1 MQCVAIMS
9 CATGPSGFPTS
20 KEKVLRLNDLGYRHL
35 NQKTGEQMLTAD
47 ILLSG
52 PRGRRMLLA
61 YAIDAER
68 ALRPEPGDDMFRINA
83 HRAAYHLDIGQ
94 GTSQV
99 LFGPGAEEARQ
110 TIVTA
115 EGVARSLTEISLPD
129 VTAVDL
135 RSALAEAV
143 DAARYW
149 QDPDGEDVLVATEVM
164 RDELRRVAE
173 HIAGSECAR
182 WWSTSLAS
190 SDQWSILSRGEESP
204 DTDEVPAAQQLLSEW
219 RTSTL
224 ESEARA
230 ERDRPVDPAAN
241 WSGYWW
247 SNPPTQGSTRAPF
260 DGTPAGLWF
269 VEDSMGWERVVVR
282 ALRPPTGARIYEIDS
297 AQAWSELCRRFP
309 LEVTA
314 ETRQVW
320 YRTTGRSGRWVIPDW
335 VQVAER
341 FEGVHLTVT
350 GYLAAAGTAIEVDTE
365 TASVIA
371 GWAPDETYWFTDAAT
386 YISEPCAWVLHD
398 GPEVTDQPAW
408 TLESQQ

>member
-1 MQCVAIMS
+1 
-9 CATGPSGFPTS
+9 
-20 KEKVLRLNDLGYRHL
+20 
-35 NQKTGEQMLTAD
+35 MLTAD

-68 ALRPEPGDDMFRINA
+68 ALRPEPGDGMFRISA
-83 HRAAYHLDIGQ
+83 HRAAYHLDVGQ
-94 GTSQV
+94 GTSRV
-99 LFGPGAEEARQ
+99 LFGPGAEEARR

-115 EGVARSLTEISLPD
+115 EDVARSLSEISLPD

-149 QDPDGEDVLVATEVM
+149 QEPDGEDVLVATEVM
-164 RDELRRVAE
+164 QDELRRVAE
-173 HIAGSECAR
+173 HVAGSEQAQ
-182 WWSTSLAS
+182 WWSSPLAAP
-190 SDQWSILSRGEESP
+190 DQWSIMSRGDYSP
-204 DTDEVPAAQQLLSEW
+204 DTREVPAAQQLLSEW

-247 SNPPTQGSTRAPF
+247 SNPPTQGSTRALF
-260 DGTPAGLWF
+260 DGTAAGLWF
-269 VEDSMGWERVVVR
+269 VEDSMGWERAVVR
-282 ALRPPTGARIYEIDS
+282 ALRPPNGARIYEIDS

-335 VQVAER
+335 VQVAES

-350 GYLAAAGTAIEVDTE
+350 GYLAAAGTAIEVDAD

-386 YISEPCAWVLHD
+386 YISEPCVWVLHD

>member
-1 MQCVAIMS
+1 
-9 CATGPSGFPTS
+9 
-20 KEKVLRLNDLGYRHL
+20 
-35 NQKTGEQMLTAD
+35 MLTAES
-47 ILLSG
+47 LLSG

-68 ALRPEPGDDMFRINA
+68 TLQPEPGDEIFRITA
-83 HRAAYHLDIGQ
+83 HRAAYHLDVGQ
-94 GTSQV
+94 GTTRV

-115 EGVARSLTEISLPD
+115 EDVARSLSEISLPD

-149 QDPDGEDVLVATEVM
+149 QEPDGEDALVATAVM
-164 RDELRRVAE
+164 RDELRPVAE
-173 HIAGSECAR
+173 HIAGSEHAQ
-182 WWSTSLAS
+182 WWSTSLAA
-190 SDQWSILSRGEESP
+190 SDQWSIMSRGDDSP
-204 DTDEVPAAQQLLSEW
+204 GTGEVPAAQRLLSEW

-230 ERDRPVDPAAN
+230 ERDRPVDPEAN

-247 SNPPTQGSTRAPF
+247 SNPPTQCSTRALL

-269 VEDSMGWERVVVR
+269 VEDSMGWERSVVR
-282 ALRPPTGARIYEIDS
+282 ALRPPNGARIYEIDG
-297 AQAWSELCRRFP
+297 AQAWSDLCRRFP

-335 VQVAER
+335 MQVAES

-350 GYLAAAGTAIEVDTE
+350 GYLAAAGTAIDVDAD

-386 YISEPCAWVLHD
+386 YISEPSVWVLHS
-398 GPEVTDQPAW
+398 GMEVADQPAW

>member
-1 MQCVAIMS
+1 MS

-247 SNPPTQGSTRAPF
+247 SNPPLRVRRGRCSTGLRRACGSSKTAWDGNGSSSEHCGHRLAHASTRSTARKPGRSCA
-260 DGTPAGLWF
+260 DGSRSRSPQKRGRFGIGLPADQAGG
-269 VEDSMGWERVVVR
+269 SS
-282 ALRPPTGARIYEIDS
+282 PTG
-297 AQAWSELCRRFP
+297 CRSRKD
-309 LEVTA
+309 LRE
-314 ETRQVW
+314 
-320 YRTTGRSGRWVIPDW
+320 
-335 VQVAER
+335 
-341 FEGVHLTVT
+341 
-350 GYLAAAGTAIEVDTE
+350 
-365 TASVIA
+365 
-371 GWAPDETYWFTDAAT
+371 
-386 YISEPCAWVLHD
+386 C
-398 GPEVTDQPAW
+398 
-408 TLESQQ
+408 TLP

>member
-1 MQCVAIMS
+1 
-9 CATGPSGFPTS
+9 
-20 KEKVLRLNDLGYRHL
+20 
-35 NQKTGEQMLTAD
+35 MLTAD

-52 PRGRRMLLA
+52 PRGRQMLLA

-219 RTSTL
+219 RT
-224 ESEARA
+224 
-230 ERDRPVDPAAN
+230 
-241 WSGYWW
+241 
-247 SNPPTQGSTRAPF
+247 
-260 DGTPAGLWF
+260 
-269 VEDSMGWERVVVR
+269 
-282 ALRPPTGARIYEIDS
+282 
-297 AQAWSELCRRFP
+297 
-309 LEVTA
+309 
-314 ETRQVW
+314 
-320 YRTTGRSGRWVIPDW
+320 
-335 VQVAER
+335 
-341 FEGVHLTVT
+341 
-350 GYLAAAGTAIEVDTE
+350 
-365 TASVIA
+365 
-371 GWAPDETYWFTDAAT
+371 
-386 YISEPCAWVLHD
+386 
-398 GPEVTDQPAW
+398 
-408 TLESQQ
+408 

>member
-1 MQCVAIMS
+1 
-9 CATGPSGFPTS
+9 
-20 KEKVLRLNDLGYRHL
+20 
-35 NQKTGEQMLTAD
+35 MLSAD
-47 ILLSG
+47 ILLAG

-68 ALRPEPGDDMFRINA
+68 TLRPEPGDGTFRINA
-83 HRAAYHLDIGQ
+83 RLAAYHLDVGQ
-94 GTSQV
+94 GTSRV
-99 LFGPGAEEARQ
+99 LFGPGADEARQ
-110 TIVTA
+110 TVVTA
-115 EGVARSLTEISLPD
+115 EDVARSLSELSLPK

-135 RSALAEAV
+135 RSALVEAV

-149 QDPDGEDVLVATEVM
+149 QEPDGEDVLVATEVM
-164 RDELRRVAE
+164 QDELRRVAE
-173 HIAGSECAR
+173 HIAGSEYAQ
-182 WWSTSLAS
+182 WWSSPLAA
-190 SDQWSILSRGEESP
+190 SDQWTTGSRDDDTP
-204 DTDEVPAAQQLLSEW
+204 DTDEVPAAQQLLNEW

-224 ESEARA
+224 KSEARA
-230 ERDRPVDPAAN
+230 ARRRPVDPAAN
-241 WSGYWW
+241 WSGHWW
-247 SNPPTQGSTRAPF
+247 SNPPTQCSTRALF
-260 DGTPAGLWF
+260 DGTAAGLWF

-297 AQAWSELCRRFP
+297 AQAWSDLCRRFP

-314 ETRQVW
+314 ETRHDW

-335 VQVAER
+335 VQVAES

-350 GYLAAAGTAIEVDTE
+350 GYLAAAGTAIEVDAD

-386 YISEPCAWVLHD
+386 YISEPCVWVLHD
-398 GPEVTDQPAW
+398 GPDVTDQPAW